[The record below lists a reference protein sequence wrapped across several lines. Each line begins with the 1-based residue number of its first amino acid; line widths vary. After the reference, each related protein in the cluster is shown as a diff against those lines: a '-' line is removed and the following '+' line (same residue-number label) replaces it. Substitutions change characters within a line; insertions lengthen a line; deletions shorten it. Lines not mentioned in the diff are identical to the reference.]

1 MTTASAEQLQ
11 AFLTDVFTA
20 AGTPP
25 DLAEVPAE
33 HLVRAN
39 VSGYDSHG
47 VVHIDHYLGEIDE
60 GIIIPT
66 GRPEVGSRRPSSA
79 VVDAHQGWGHVAGLF
94 ALEEA
99 MTMAEVTGIGAVSVR
114 NCTHIGRLGHYVEEA
129 ASKGFISMV
138 TWGAGVPPTWGPPKE
153 KFHLAV
159 PYGGARPTLSTNPFA
174 FGVPTG
180 DDAPFVVDFATTVI
194 ANAKA
199 WIYRDLGQPMPP
211 GCALGPDGQPTTDP
225 DVYMNGGTLLTFG
238 QHKGYGISLITTLL
252 GGLTGTFL
260 APNPNMEGPF
270 FMAMDPAAFID
281 PDEYQQA
288 VRSYLDGMTETPPA
302 PGFSEVMVPGSYEA
316 RSREQTAL
324 TGIEL
329 SPAVL
334 ASLTAAGRRFG
345 VELLAPA

>member
-1 MTTASAEQLQ
+1 MTTATADRLQ
-11 AFLTDVFTA
+11 GFLTDVFTA

-25 DLAEVPAE
+25 DLAPIPAE

-39 VSGYDSHG
+39 ASGYDSHG

-60 GIIIPT
+60 GIIDPS
-66 GRPEVGSRRPSSA
+66 GRPEVVSRRTSSA
-79 VVDAHQGWGHVAGLF
+79 VVDANHGWGHVAGLF
-94 ALEEA
+94 AIDEA
-99 MTMAEVTGIGAVSVR
+99 VEMARATGIAAVSIK

-129 ASKGFISMV
+129 AAKGFISMV
-138 TWGAGVPPTWGPPKE
+138 TWGAGVPTTWGPPRE

-159 PYGGARPTLSTNPFA
+159 PFGGATPTLSTNPFA

-199 WIYRDLGQPMPP
+199 WIYRDLGEPLPP

-225 DVYMNGGTLLTFG
+225 DTYMNGGTLLIFG
-238 QHKGYGISLITTLL
+238 QHKGYGVSLITTLL

-260 APNPNMEGPF
+260 GADPNMEGPF
-270 FMAMDPAAFID
+270 FMVLDPAAFVD
-281 PDEYQQA
+281 PAQYQEA
-288 VRSYLDGMTETPPA
+288 VRSYLDGMKATPPA
-302 PGFSEVMVPGSYEA
+302 PGFTEVLVPGDYEA
-316 RSREQTAL
+316 LSRQRSAQS
-324 TGIEL
+324 GIEL

-334 ASLTAAGRRFG
+334 ASLTAAGRRFD
-345 VELLAPA
+345 VELFAPA